1 MVIPTLDPSCSLNDI
16 IRKDRGD
23 SGGGGSVGRGF
34 GFGGVAPSSRR
45 HHSLVPKRRKDIVET
60 LHETAAELGLVVR
73 YSRKCGIGKVKI

>member
-1 MVIPTLDPSCSLNDI
+1 MVIPTLDPSCSLSDI

-34 GFGGVAPSSRR
+34 GFGGVALSSPR